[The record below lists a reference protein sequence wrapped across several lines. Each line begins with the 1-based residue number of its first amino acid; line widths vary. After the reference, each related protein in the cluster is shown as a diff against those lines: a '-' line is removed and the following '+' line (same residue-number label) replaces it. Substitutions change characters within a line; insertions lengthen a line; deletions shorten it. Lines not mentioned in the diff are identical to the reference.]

1 MLALLTLAAVT
12 AVLDPPP
19 VMTGNCSPTRVH
31 FTGHITSDI
40 AGKVTYTWMRPNKPA
55 GQAFT
60 VNFEKP
66 GSVPVSYDLMIR
78 KPEEGFVML
87 RVVLPQ
93 QSDSARVQYR
103 VTCK

>member
-1 MLALLTLAAVT
+1 VLSLLTLAAVT
-12 AVLDPPP
+12 AILDPAP
-19 VMTGNCSPTRVH
+19 VVTGNCNPTRVH

-40 AGKVTYTWMRPNKPA
+40 AGKVTYTWLRANKPA
-55 GQAFT
+55 GQTLT

-66 GSVPVSYDLMIR
+66 GSAPVSYDVMIR

-93 QSDSARVQYR
+93 QSDSARVKYH